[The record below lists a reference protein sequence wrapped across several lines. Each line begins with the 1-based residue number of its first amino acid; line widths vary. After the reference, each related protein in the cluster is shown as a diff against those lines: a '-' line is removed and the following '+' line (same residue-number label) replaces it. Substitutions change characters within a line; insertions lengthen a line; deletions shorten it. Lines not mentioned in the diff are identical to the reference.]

1 MGKDTLISGRL
12 IFLAADGNDSH
23 FDDACGSIDLDDIAN
38 TSFHCSDADRRFI
51 GDLAV
56 FGICF
61 GRADDLEFFVLI
73 EFLVMENDIRAYAD
87 LIVFECISADDLS
100 ISDSQFYLSD
110 LSFEDTLFIFSFIVL
125 SVFGKVSEGTCFF
138 QFFSY
143 FGSADGNEVFE
154 FFFKVFIALCGHF
167 NFFSHIKTLLFSIYL
182 TKCGS
187 MPIHLSIITH
197 FSPNVKG
204 RCGVRTVFP
213 RYEIPSV
220 VGFGLAV
227 ALLLFRDMV
236 MCPRKGYFSV
246 LFVKCAAF
254 EVFILLLIFR

>member
-100 ISDSQFYLSD
+100 ISDSHFYLSD

-143 FGSADGNEVFE
+143 FGSADGNEIFE

-187 MPIHLSIITH
+187 MPIYLSIITH

-204 RCGVRTVFP
+204 QWGHPHGFFAVRRP
-213 RYEIPSV
+213 H
-220 VGFGLAV
+220 
-227 ALLLFRDMV
+227 
-236 MCPRKGYFSV
+236 CFS
-246 LFVKCAAF
+246 A
-254 EVFILLLIFR
+254 IRRG